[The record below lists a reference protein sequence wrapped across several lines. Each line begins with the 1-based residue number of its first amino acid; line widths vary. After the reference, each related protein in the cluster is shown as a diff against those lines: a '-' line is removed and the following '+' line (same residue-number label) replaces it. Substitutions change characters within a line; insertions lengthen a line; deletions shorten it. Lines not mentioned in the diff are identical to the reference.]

1 MLHIPWQTTAASSF
15 DIHCSD
21 KVIEQLRR
29 EGSEPLH
36 PTSVRWELNL
46 PANKPLGRATAPIW
60 KEELVTSQC
69 TYDAHYKVS
78 TSFMITIHATN
89 LPYMSATNVCSY
101 KENETRE
108 NLPWGENPSC
118 EQTTEAS

>member
-1 MLHIPWQTTAASSF
+1 M
-15 DIHCSD
+15 
-21 KVIEQLRR
+21 IEQLRR

-46 PANKPLGRATAPIW
+46 PANKPLGRAIAPVW